1 MKKYYKFGE
10 MILALREEYKECS
23 CMLNEL
29 KKCVNVKTDNKN
41 FYFTGLL
48 ADDEKNSGVSL
59 NDKKIILY
67 IEKNYLNILKKIQYL
82 RYDWYSHF
90 LYSTFFEVTQ
100 NDNGLY
106 GFKYDDILTP
116 VDKKRYKPEIQIVD
130 QVTFS
135 KLIDELFSSDL
146 MQLKKATFFTNH
158 DFISLNFDNA
168 FIGTTLGD
176 KSFMGW
182 NGTSDD
188 FNYSINRRNSP
199 SLIGDILSL
208 EMPADKISLEWL
220 NLLEKYEN
228 VFENE
233 FSFDIDRN
241 AQAKKGTLQISD
253 IQEKGSRNIVKLLK
267 K

>member
-1 MKKYYKFGE
+1 
-10 MILALREEYKECS
+10 
-23 CMLNEL
+23 
-29 KKCVNVKTDNKN
+29 
-41 FYFTGLL
+41 
-48 ADDEKNSGVSL
+48 
-59 NDKKIILY
+59 
-67 IEKNYLNILKKIQYL
+67 
-82 RYDWYSHF
+82 
-90 LYSTFFEVTQ
+90 
-100 NDNGLY
+100 
-106 GFKYDDILTP
+106 
-116 VDKKRYKPEIQIVD
+116 
-130 QVTFS
+130 
-135 KLIDELFSSDL
+135 